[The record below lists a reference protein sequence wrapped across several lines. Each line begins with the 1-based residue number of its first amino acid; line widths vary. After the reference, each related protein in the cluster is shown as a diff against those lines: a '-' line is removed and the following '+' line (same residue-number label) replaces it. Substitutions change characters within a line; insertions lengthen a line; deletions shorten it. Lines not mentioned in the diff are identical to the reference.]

1 MTDPVWQET
10 LRLRLLERNAR
21 ESAFA
26 SIIDQY
32 RRLAQQT
39 KLLKERN
46 SSLLRAVSS
55 VRSNP
60 SSSTVFV
67 PGTSEEN
74 PVRAAYTASLESQI
88 SALNDEIAT
97 VYKTQSQNAQRLLS
111 MNETLREKEE
121 QSRIEVDGLRKARD
135 EISVLQRKVDQHSEL
150 MSEKARTV
158 QILHDEISTLQLEL
172 GQIED
177 RNSTLQKDN
186 AKLLQRW
193 LDAKQA
199 EANKMN
205 EANQFYETLRSQH
218 DNVLSWRDDA
228 TPGVG
233 PNSLGLGFS
242 GTPGSPMV
250 MGQGALGSP
259 SPHANG
265 PGTMLGLGMGM
276 GGMRSGSVSQAS
288 SVSGNELEESTILS
302 REKDGVLSAATSDPT
317 AKTPNG

>member
-1 MTDPVWQET
+1 M
-10 LRLRLLERNAR
+10 
-21 ESAFA
+21 
-26 SIIDQY
+26 
-32 RRLAQQT
+32 
-39 KLLKERN
+39 
-46 SSLLRAVSS
+46 
-55 VRSNP
+55 
-60 SSSTVFV
+60 
-67 PGTSEEN
+67 
-74 PVRAAYTASLESQI
+74 
-88 SALNDEIAT
+88 
-97 VYKTQSQNAQRLLS
+97 YKTQSQNAQRLLS

-158 QILHDEISTLQLEL
+158 QVSVCTHLLFSRRFSFSPTLAIPTQILHDEISTLQLEL